1 MPRNNFNNSQ
11 KTFIWSRQ
19 KGICGIC
26 GADLSDE
33 VDIEY
38 HHVLNCKDGGM
49 GIVENA
55 VMLCEVCHLHC
66 HDNDFKKPVLVFRTE
81 FKYAN
86 WEENSYYRGR
96 KKGKEVE
103 FTKKT
108 LDEFDKQGEKI
119 IMEDN
124 SYEKHLA
131 MLVGFRQ
138 QLKVLKGQ
146 IEQTAEQY
154 RVQINGMEKAGFM
167 KNHIEPL
174 RTRYATFRVR
184 VEELEDLIVM
194 QTRKITQH
202 EEIIQGL
209 IDQLKWRG

>member
-1 MPRNNFNNSQ
+1 MSLDFNRNQ
-11 KTFIWSRQ
+11 DKFIIYRQ
-19 KGICGIC
+19 DGRCGNC
-26 GADLSDE
+26 GKNLNE
-33 VDIEY
+33 VTKIHL
-38 HHVLNCKDGGM
+38 HHVLNKKDGGT
-49 GIVENA
+49 GIVENG
-55 VMLCEVCHLHC
+55 VILCAECHLHV
-66 HDNDFKKPVLVFRTE
+66 HNYNTQKSILVFRSE

-86 WEENSYYRGR
+86 WDRNIEYKGR

-108 LDEFDKQGEKI
+108 LNEFDKQGEKT
-119 IMEDN
+119 IMEEN
-124 SYEKHLA
+124 SYENHLA

-154 RVQINGMEKAGFM
+154 RIQINGMEKAGFV

-174 RTRYATFRVR
+174 RARYATFRVR

-194 QTRKITQH
+194 QTRKITRH
-202 EEIIQGL
+202 EEVIQGL